1 MPHRISTRSWG
12 LARPSQLN
20 AAATHAEQRWRWP
33 VLVVLLCTI
42 PAFYI
47 ELIESLPTPVAIA
60 IYLAAAAM
68 VSLSLWRV
76 GRLCAH
82 PQQYLRSNALDMVLV
97 VGLLAS
103 ALLPPS
109 AESALALAGRL
120 FVSLL
125 TLLRMV
131 WALKSWVTRGGLGYL
146 LLLALMVLLFCG
158 VGFWV
163 LEPRVKTPADGMWLA
178 FTTAATVGYGDIT
191 PHTSLGKVIA
201 SFMMLLGWGILAVPT
216 GIVTAEMTAQR
227 ERDRRARVCPG
238 CGLMDHEAGAH
249 FCRACGTA
257 LPSAS
262 EGQGR
267 KGQAG

>member
-20 AAATHAEQRWRWP
+20 TAATLAEQRWRWP
-33 VLVVLLCTI
+33 VLVALLSTI

-47 ELIESLPTPVAIA
+47 ELIDSLPTPVAVA
-60 IYLAAAAM
+60 IYLLAAAL
-68 VSLSLWRV
+68 VGLSLWRV
-76 GRLCAH
+76 GRLCTH
-82 PQQYLRSNALDMVLV
+82 PRQYWRSNGLDLVLI

-131 WALKSWVTRGGLGYL
+131 WAIKSWVTRGGLGYL

-178 FTTAATVGYGDIT
+178 FTTAATVGYGDIVPT
-191 PHTSLGKVIA
+191 TAAAKIFSV
-201 SFMMLLGWGILAVPT
+201 FVVLLGYAVLSL
-216 GIVTAEMTAQR
+216 VTAAIAAMWVESTEREVENDILRDLHAQLRSVHMELSSVR
-227 ERDRRARVCPG
+227 EELRR
-238 CGLMDHEAGAH
+238 L
-249 FCRACGTA
+249 RA
-257 LPSAS
+257 PD
-262 EGQGR
+262 
-267 KGQAG
+267 

>member
-33 VLVVLLCTI
+33 VLMVLLCTI

-178 FTTAATVGYGDIT
+178 FTTAATVGYGDIVPT
-191 PHTSLGKVIA
+191 TAAAKIFAV
-201 SFMMLLGWGILAVPT
+201 FVVLLGYAVLSL
-216 GIVTAEMTAQR
+216 VTAAIAAMWVESTEREVEKDILRDLHAQLR
-227 ERDRRARVCPG
+227 SV
-238 CGLMDHEAGAH
+238 HEEL
-249 FCRACGTA
+249 TA
-257 LPSAS
+257 LREEVRHLRPPSPPAD
-262 EGQGR
+262 
-267 KGQAG
+267 

>member
-33 VLVVLLCTI
+33 VLVSLLCTI

-47 ELIESLPTPVAIA
+47 ELIESLPTPLAIG
-60 IYLAAAAM
+60 IYLAAAAL
-68 VSLSLWRV
+68 VSTSLWRV
-76 GRLCAH
+76 ARLCSH
-82 PQQYLRSNALDMVLV
+82 PRQYLRSNGLDLVLV
-97 VGLLAS
+97 AGLLAS

-109 AESALALAGRL
+109 AESSLALAARL

-131 WALKSWVTRGGLGYL
+131 WAIKGWVTRGGLGYL

-178 FTTAATVGYGDIT
+178 FTTAATVGYGDIVPT
-191 PHTSLGKVIA
+191 TAAAKIFSV
-201 SFMMLLGWGILAVPT
+201 FVVLLGYAVLSL
-216 GIVTAEMTAQR
+216 VTAAIAAMWVESTEREVEKDILQDLHTQLRSVHEELTAVR
-227 ERDRRARVCPG
+227 EDLRQLKAARD
-238 CGLMDHEAGAH
+238 AGA
-249 FCRACGTA
+249 
-257 LPSAS
+257 
-262 EGQGR
+262 
-267 KGQAG
+267 